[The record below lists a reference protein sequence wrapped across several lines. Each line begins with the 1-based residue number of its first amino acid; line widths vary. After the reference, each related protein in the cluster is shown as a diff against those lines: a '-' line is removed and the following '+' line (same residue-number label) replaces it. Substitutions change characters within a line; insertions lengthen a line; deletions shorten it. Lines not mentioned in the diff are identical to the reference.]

1 MPHYAVSQIVEL
13 IQENLHE
20 PGYYD
25 VHKYDIEPKL
35 RKLIQQENPR
45 RYPPVTKLSK
55 YSLDEQFKNKAL
67 QLLTDFKRRQ
77 IPTETELLIKELE
90 PETLEDGTTW
100 FKLSKLY
107 NALERRDTIMDN
119 MSDRKFWT
127 NAHKRL
133 EQFTHIYIKTINPYT
148 KYPNVA
154 VIHYKITD
162 LKNILNCLNTEGI
175 IHAERLIE
183 KLQ

>member
-1 MPHYAVSQIVEL
+1 M
-13 IQENLHE
+13 
-20 PGYYD
+20 
-25 VHKYDIEPKL
+25 
-35 RKLIQQENPR
+35 
-45 RYPPVTKLSK
+45 
-55 YSLDEQFKNKAL
+55 
-67 QLLTDFKRRQ
+67 
-77 IPTETELLIKELE
+77 IKELE

-107 NALERRDTIMDN
+107 NALERRDTIIDN

>member
-55 YSLDEQFKNKAL
+55 YSLDEQFKNKAI
-67 QLLTDFKRRQ
+67 QLLTDFERLR
-77 IPTETELLIKELE
+77 IPTEAELLIKELE
-90 PETLEDGTTW
+90 PEMLEDGTTW

-107 NALERRDTIMDN
+107 NALDGRGTIPDD

-133 EQFTHIYIKTINPYT
+133 EQFEHIYIKTINPYT

>member
-1 MPHYAVSQIVEL
+1 MTYYAVSQIVEL
-13 IQENLHE
+13 IQENLHDPE
-20 PGYYD
+20 YYD
-25 VHKYDIEPKL
+25 IHKYSIEPKL
-35 RKLIQQENPR
+35 RKLIQQENPK

-55 YSLDEQFKNKAL
+55 YSLDEDFKNKAI
-67 QLLTDFKRRQ
+67 QLLTDFERLR
-77 IPTETELLIKELE
+77 IPTEAELLIKELE
-90 PETLEDGTTW
+90 PEMLEDGTTW

-107 NALERRDTIMDN
+107 NALDGRGTIPDD

-133 EQFTHIYIKTINPYT
+133 EQFEHIYIKTINPYT

-154 VIHYKITD
+154 VIHYKVMD

-175 IHAERLIE
+175 IHAEQLIE